1 MKILSWGVLLALT
14 STWGADLLADVGEVV
29 VNAGASPACVVKAVV
44 SGADGEEA
52 TPAVVVTCEGKV
64 GGEKC
69 CVKNCQMLCKG
80 KGVLCVSGDGSENG
94 TSNPGRVVVMQVSTG
109 DDDDE
114 HVMRFRVMANTVKED
129 EGGGWLGVQMG
140 NVTEVLRAQLG
151 DVEGIVVLNVIEDS
165 PAAEAGFEQHDII
178 LEINDEKIGGD
189 LAEMGK
195 RIREAGSGARMKFT
209 VLRDGERRNVI
220 ATLGERSDAKNIWL
234 HRFSPDAE
242 LKEVF
247 ETKLKILGLN
257 EDGDWS
263 LQDLG
268 DLKQLKELK
277 GLHGIGNVFFPKFDG
292 TSVKVFINDGQ
303 PNVSI
308 SVNRDGETIEIEREG
323 KDGEIVVRRE
333 SADGEET
340 EQRYE
345 DDEALKA
352 GDEEAYEVFKDCT
365 ASCVWIGGQG
375 QAFSFGGDFDIDVKV
390 DLEKLTEGLK
400 DLHEGLNH
408 WVFKFDDESDSFQR
422 WQEEIAER
430 LEGVTGKHSEMLEK
444 LKELDLKG
452 LHTWIG
458 RLHDGAGPHFIRER
472 AQARQSIHENEDGT
486 IDVIIRKGD
495 TEVITHYSDID
506 DLQDRNPSTY
516 ERYKELLEEAE

>member
-1 MKILSWGVLLALT
+1 MKILSWGVMLALT
-14 STWGADLLADVGEVV
+14 STWGADLLADVGEVIV
-29 VNAGASPACVVKAVV
+29 DAGASPTCVVKTLV
-44 SGADGEEA
+44 SGADGGEV
-52 TPAVVVTCEGKV
+52 TRAVVVTCAGKAD
-64 GGEKC
+64 GEKC
-69 CVKNCQMLCKG
+69 CIENCRMLCKG
-80 KGVLCVSGDGSENG
+80 KGVLCVLGDGSESG
-94 TSNPGRVVVMQVSTG
+94 TSATRRVVVRRVSAGG
-109 DDDDE
+109 DGE
-114 HVMRFRVMANTVKED
+114 HVMRIRVMANKVKEN

-140 NVTEVLRAQLG
+140 NVTEALRAQLG

-195 RIREAGSGARMKFT
+195 RIRQAGPDARMKFT

-242 LKEVF
+242 LNEVF
-247 ETKLKILGLN
+247 ATKLKILERT
-257 EDGDWS
+257 EDGAWS
-263 LQDLG
+263 LEDLG
-268 DLKQLKELK
+268 DLKELKELK
-277 GLHGIGNVFFPKFDG
+277 GLHGIGDLFFPKFDG
-292 TSVKVFINDGQ
+292 KSVKVFINDGQ
-303 PNVSI
+303 PSVCI
-308 SVNRDGETIEIEREG
+308 SVNRDGETIVIEREG

-352 GDEEAYEVFKDCT
+352 GDEEAYEVFKDGT
-365 ASCVWIGGQG
+365 ASCVWIGNQG
-375 QAFSFGGDFDIDVKV
+375 QAFSFGGDFDFDVTV
-390 DLEKLTEGLK
+390 DLQELTEGLK

-430 LEGVTGKHSEMLEK
+430 LEGAAGKHSEVLEK

-506 DLQDRNPSTY
+506 DLQERNPSAY
-516 ERYKELLEEAE
+516 ESYKDLLEDAE